1 MEMGE
6 DGAHSRKPGA
16 LPSVITAFVQWVG
29 IRALRES
36 PHRGDDE

>member
-16 LPSVITAFVQWVG
+16 LPSVIKMFG
-29 IRALRES
+29 ECGRRDLRS
-36 PHRGDDE
+36 IWLRTPCR